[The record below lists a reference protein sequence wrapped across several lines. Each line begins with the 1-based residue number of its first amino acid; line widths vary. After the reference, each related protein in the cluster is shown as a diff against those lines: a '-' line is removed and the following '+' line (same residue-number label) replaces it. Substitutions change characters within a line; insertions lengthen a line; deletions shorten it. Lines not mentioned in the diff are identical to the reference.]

1 MKIAFLT
8 RQFVSVVL
16 LIISSQ
22 VANATVKVAGIFSSN
37 MVLQRDI
44 NAPIWGTA
52 SPGEAI
58 TVTIDGLSMTTRATD
73 KGSWMIYLP
82 SFKAGG
88 PFTISIKGQNEVIFS
103 DVLFGDVWVASGQSN
118 MEWRLE
124 NSNNAQTEVSNA
136 NFPKMRLF
144 YVKKRVGKEPKSDL
158 DEGQWA
164 LCTPETAKGFSAV
177 AYFFGRELHKDINV
191 PIGLINCNWGGTAA
205 EAWTSPT
212 MLKTLPDFRER
223 MMELEAGANWE
234 NDLEANDQRNAEKQ
248 RIIQESK
255 NGIAQG
261 ILKINYNT
269 NDWPTVIAPNWNENL
284 EGVVWLRKMVEIP
297 SEFKG
302 KEIKFDLGRIENM
315 ATVYFNEEELGTVSS
330 PNFAEFTVPAKLVK
344 SGKNVI
350 AVRALHRWGKLNF
363 TGPENRMK
371 LYAPN
376 GAVLEDLSGPWKY
389 KTGLEPAFPQVIGYQ
404 NYPASLFN
412 GMLYPIIP
420 YGIKGVIWYQG
431 ESNAGRAWQYRSL
444 FQALIEDWRVHW
456 GQGYFPF
463 LFAQLANY
471 MDIPEQPID
480 DDWAE
485 LREAQTMAL
494 RLPNTGMAVTMDI
507 GEQFD
512 IHPRNKQD
520 VGHRLAVAAK
530 KVAYGQDIVHSGPMY
545 RSMEVN
551 KDEIEI
557 AFDYVGNGL
566 TVKGEKL
573 KGFQIAGS
581 DKKFYWAEANI
592 VGGKVFVKSEKVKQ
606 PVAVRYGWGKNMECN
621 LYNKN
626 GLPASPFRTDDWPGI
641 TGPGK

>member
-73 KGSWMIYLP
+73 NGNWMIYLP

-88 PFTISIKGQNEVIFS
+88 PFTISVKGNNEVIFS

-177 AYFFGRELHKDINV
+177 AYFFGRELHNDLNV

-212 MLKTLPDFRER
+212 MLKSLPDFRER
-223 MMELEAGANWE
+223 MMELETGANWE

-350 AVRALHRWGKLNF
+350 VVRALHRWGKLNF

-463 LFAQLANY
+463 LFVQLANY

-592 VGGKVFVKSEKVKQ
+592 VGGKVFVKNEKVKQ